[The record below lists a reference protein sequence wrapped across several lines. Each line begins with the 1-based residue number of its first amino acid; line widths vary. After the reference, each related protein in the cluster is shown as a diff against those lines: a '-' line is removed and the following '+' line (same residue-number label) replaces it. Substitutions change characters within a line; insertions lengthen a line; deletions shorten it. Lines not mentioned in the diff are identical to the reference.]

1 MINISI
7 FQRVTV
13 AVICILGVLY
23 ALPNILPEKTFQSV
37 PEGMPG
43 KTINLGLDLQG
54 GLHLLMKVETDVAV
68 EEMVGNLEGA
78 IRQII
83 RDEKVF
89 PKDLKNVGM
98 AVEFNV
104 SDESKLEQIREV
116 IYQSEFGTN
125 IVSSNSGGLR
135 VEITDEAITKRRA
148 DVIQQALK
156 IIRLRLDPDGTKELT
171 VQQQGADRILVQVP
185 GADDPEEIKR
195 LLSTTA
201 KLTFH
206 IVHPQ
211 IFRRGQRKPA
221 GYLDL
226 PGTKSEGGQRYW
238 VRRLVD
244 VGGDRLVDA
253 QPSFEQNRPVISFRF
268 DTAGAQKF
276 GRVTTRNV
284 GRLLAIVLDN
294 EVISAPRVNEPITGG
309 SGIITGQF
317 TVEETQELALLLR
330 AGALPAPMSFLE
342 ERTVGPGLGADSVEA
357 GKNASLLGLILVI
370 IFMVVV
376 YGRFGL
382 IADVALLFNIAIIF
396 ALLSVLQATL
406 TLPGIAG
413 IVLTMGMAVDANV
426 LIFERIREETLG
438 GRSPINAIEAG
449 YKRALTTIIDS
460 NLTTLIAAVLLFA
473 FGSGPIKGFAVTL
486 SIGIVTSMFTA
497 IMVTRL
503 LIVFWLKR
511 TRPQTLPI

>member
-23 ALPNILPEKTFQSV
+23 SLPNILPKNIFQSS
-37 PEGMPG
+37 PEGLPG

-89 PKDLKNVGM
+89 PKGLKSVGM
-98 AVEFNV
+98 AIEFDV
-104 SDESKLEQIREV
+104 SDNSKLEQIREV
-116 IYQSEFGTN
+116 IYQSEFGTD
-125 IVSSNSGGLR
+125 IDYLEAGGLR
-135 VEITDEAITKRRA
+135 VEINKEAIVKRRT

-171 VQQQGADRILVQVP
+171 VQQQGTDRILVQVP

-211 IFRRGQRKPA
+211 VFQRGQRKPA

-238 VRRLVD
+238 VRRLID

-357 GKNASLLGLILVI
+357 GKYASLLGLVLVV

-382 IADVALLFNIAIIF
+382 IADVALLFNITIIF

-449 YKRALTTIIDS
+449 YRRALTTIIDS

-486 SIGIVTSMFTA
+486 SIGILTSMFTA

-503 LIVFWLKR
+503 LIVFWVKR
-511 TRPQTLPI
+511 SRPQTLPI

>member
-23 ALPNILPEKTFQSV
+23 SLPNILPKNIFQSS
-37 PEGMPG
+37 PEGLPG

-68 EEMVGNLEGA
+68 EEMVGNLEGS

-89 PKDLKNVGM
+89 PKGLKSVGM
-98 AVEFNV
+98 AIEFDV
-104 SDESKLEQIREV
+104 SDNSKLEQIREV
-116 IYQSEFGTN
+116 IYQSEFGTD
-125 IVSSNSGGLR
+125 IDYLEAGGLR
-135 VEITDEAITKRRA
+135 VEINKEAIDKRRA

-171 VQQQGADRILVQVP
+171 VQQQGTDRILVQVP

-211 IFRRGQRKPA
+211 VFQRGQRKPA

-238 VRRLVD
+238 VRRLID

-357 GKNASLLGLILVI
+357 GKYASLLGLVLVV

-382 IADVALLFNIAIIF
+382 IADVALLFNITIIF

-449 YKRALTTIIDS
+449 YRRALTTIIDS

-486 SIGIVTSMFTA
+486 SVGILTSMFTA

-503 LIVFWLKR
+503 LIVFWVR
-511 TRPQTLPI
+511 RSRPQTLPI

>member
-23 ALPNILPEKTFQSV
+23 SLPNILPKNIFQSS
-37 PEGMPG
+37 PEGLPG

-89 PKDLKNVGM
+89 PKGLKSVGM
-98 AVEFNV
+98 AIEFDV
-104 SDESKLEQIREV
+104 SDNSKLEQIREV
-116 IYQSEFGTN
+116 IYQSEFGTD
-125 IVSSNSGGLR
+125 IDYLEAGGLR
-135 VEITDEAITKRRA
+135 VEINKEAIDKRRA

-171 VQQQGADRILVQVP
+171 VQQQGTDRILVQVP

-211 IFRRGQRKPA
+211 VFQRGQRKPA

-238 VRRLVD
+238 VRRLID

-357 GKNASLLGLILVI
+357 GKYASLLGLVLVV

-382 IADVALLFNIAIIF
+382 IADVALLFNITIIF

-406 TLPGIAG
+406 TLP
-413 IVLTMGMAVDANV
+413 
-426 LIFERIREETLG
+426 
-438 GRSPINAIEAG
+438 
-449 YKRALTTIIDS
+449 
-460 NLTTLIAAVLLFA
+460 
-473 FGSGPIKGFAVTL
+473 
-486 SIGIVTSMFTA
+486 
-497 IMVTRL
+497 
-503 LIVFWLKR
+503 
-511 TRPQTLPI
+511 